1 MEIKEFLSRLKN
13 VSSSSKGWNA
23 CCPAHDDH
31 SPSLSIAV
39 GTDQRIL
46 LKCHAGCAAEQVV
59 ASIGLSLSD
68 LYLNSEPAGCL
79 NIPVIAQKAK
89 GTAQYRSKTPMKQTS
104 FHPYTKDGRMLAGVF
119 RFDPA
124 DGSDGKQYV
133 PVHSTP
139 AGGAVGDP
147 PDGWPL
153 YRLETIQK
161 PSDEPIFIVEG
172 EKAADALA
180 ELDLL
185 VTTSAHGSNAW
196 KKTDWSPL
204 VGRNLI
210 VMPDNDEAGQKYI
223 SAVVAHLFERGG
235 VKSVRRVDLSHLAP
249 KADAFDLIA
258 VLREEGLSDEQIRQ
272 ELFSMALDWLP
283 DGLPSPEFAILKKL
297 EQNYGDP
304 FVRGPKGV
312 PLSINQQFAAGW
324 CAQALHIL
332 FDPVLQ
338 SFYEYDPPT
347 GLWVQRTDAAIIQR
361 VGSTL
366 GELFALLCS
375 AHLRSK
381 CGQTV
386 LTAMT
391 SLLKGIVEESGVWE
405 RQDNQIHLA
414 NGMLKINA
422 QADPELGGFSSRYYS
437 RNRSAYPWEPDA
449 ECPRFLRELLMPA
462 LSPDDIRLLQ
472 KYAGQCLLGRNP
484 SQTLLLIRGTAGG
497 GKSTLCEIIENVIG
511 EENVAQLRVEQLVN
525 RFESIRFLG
534 RTLLAGKD
542 VAGSFLDSKGA
553 YILKSLVGGDRLEG
567 EIKGGNLPVTIR
579 GEFNSIITSNSR
591 LCVRLDGDA
600 AAWRRRILIIDF
612 DQKPVEKRIP
622 FFAARLLEEEGSGIL
637 RWMIDGA
644 VAMLDDLARFGAV
657 QLSQQQTKRIEDLLA
672 ESDSI
677 RAFVR
682 DCIVPGDSLSTIT
695 VTELTAAYFD
705 YCDSRGWE
713 ARSRHRFETAAADV
727 MMEIHRASKRNDI
740 RRDEKNQRGYSCV
753 QLASQIPADGGET
766 C

>member
-1 MEIKEFLSRLKN
+1 
-13 VSSSSKGWNA
+13 
-23 CCPAHDDH
+23 
-31 SPSLSIAV
+31 
-39 GTDQRIL
+39 
-46 LKCHAGCAAEQVV
+46 
-59 ASIGLSLSD
+59 
-68 LYLNSEPAGCL
+68 
-79 NIPVIAQKAK
+79 
-89 GTAQYRSKTPMKQTS
+89 
-104 FHPYTKDGRMLAGVF
+104 
-119 RFDPA
+119 
-124 DGSDGKQYV
+124 
-133 PVHSTP
+133 
-139 AGGAVGDP
+139 
-147 PDGWPL
+147 
-153 YRLETIQK
+153 
-161 PSDEPIFIVEG
+161 
-172 EKAADALA
+172 
-180 ELDLL
+180 
-185 VTTSAHGSNAW
+185 
-196 KKTDWSPL
+196 
-204 VGRNLI
+204 
-210 VMPDNDEAGQKYI
+210 
-223 SAVVAHLFERGG
+223 
-235 VKSVRRVDLSHLAP
+235 
-249 KADAFDLIA
+249 
-258 VLREEGLSDEQIRQ
+258 
-272 ELFSMALDWLP
+272 
-283 DGLPSPEFAILKKL
+283 
-297 EQNYGDP
+297 
-304 FVRGPKGV
+304 
-312 PLSINQQFAAGW
+312 
-324 CAQALHIL
+324 
-332 FDPVLQ
+332 
-338 SFYEYDPPT
+338 
-347 GLWVQRTDAAIIQR
+347 
-361 VGSTL
+361 
-366 GELFALLCS
+366 
-375 AHLRSK
+375 
-381 CGQTV
+381 
-386 LTAMT
+386 
-391 SLLKGIVEESGVWE
+391 
-405 RQDNQIHLA
+405 
-414 NGMLKINA
+414 
-422 QADPELGGFSSRYYS
+422 
-437 RNRSAYPWEPDA
+437 
-449 ECPRFLRELLMPA
+449 MPA